1 MNHDAKK
8 NVCPFM
14 RMRSVCIALIAAV
27 TFFGCK
33 QNMGNESKTPAV
45 QKFALTFSV
54 DGGNGS
60 LEAKVDGTKI
70 NSGDQVEKGKT
81 VEFTAVPANAATHE
95 VDAWTVSKGAFE
107 QGTGGKGSTTASLKV
122 TDAAA
127 VTVKFKQKD
136 IPPTVQYKVTLEKTV
151 GGNVTVTPALPES
164 GMVNKN
170 TELTFTATKLG
181 GYKFVKW
188 ERDGA
193 DTGVNEPTYK
203 LTVTQPVRIK
213 AVFEVDGTPITK
225 HTVTLTPSINGT
237 VTSVPEIPSDKQV
250 ADGTEI
256 TFTATAASGY
266 AVEKWTVSPNT
277 ALKTGGAAGSK
288 TATITI
294 TADTTVAVTFKH
306 SEAPSQPKHTLTF
319 SVDGGNGSLEAK
331 VDGTKINSGNQV
343 EKGKTVEFTAKPF
356 SDYSVDTWSID
367 GSAFEEGSGAAGSQT
382 ARIKITA
389 GTTVKVK
396 FKPTLTDQEKLEKAK
411 EALQLSFQNTDTA
424 NNISSTWLSLPTKGL
439 HNTKISWKSSDEAII
454 KIEQENEWNC
464 YGRITRPEENT
475 QVTLTATITKGDAS
489 TTKSFTVTVRGTNED
504 AVISAAEQAVRA
516 IPSFVTKDT
525 SPIQLKTEEKVS
537 IRKSDNSSVEV
548 EVTIN
553 WDANPAGVISVSD
566 RTVQGGTVP
575 AGTVTPHET
584 EIKKVRLTATAKK
597 GNAESSK
604 AIEVTV
610 YPKNNDPNL
619 QTVVESIVNEIP
631 TEIDADIQLP
641 KSPSG
646 YKLTWSSSNDSILKI
661 AGNSGHIETWD
672 LVNRTVK
679 LTATLKKNATGE
691 QATKPKTLTIKDRKK
706 FTRKANI
713 YGNGGTYEFDGNKL
727 TLRHGDDEPT
737 AVYRVENIDSTTK
750 TITATLERIT
760 YSGRGPYTTNTLLK
774 PEEMAKSHLASIE
787 QLFDMYFS
795 LFEFQQKPL
804 VTLQDIRITI
814 QQFPD
819 QPNFKTDKELF
830 EKWFQ
835 HSLSM
840 MSYEEFS
847 KKTEEEQSELLKT
860 VLKSWHDSIYK
871 TFGFDKTVPLT
882 EARAKQ
888 KLFLKKAVEAH
899 LERAKKAYVY
909 QYHIEGEVLHTNAQY
924 IPNTLWYRQPGKYS
938 FHAEDG
944 EIKDV
949 SLLVNTEFDG
959 TTYSH
964 INIKKANEQTMQ
976 FFAGNY
982 DGSSAFKAKKSGHGI
997 PDEEIDVTITGE
1009 DKDSHTLSVTISGA
1023 VSFTDVLTFSGK
1035 PIPESWDEF

>member
-8 NVCPFM
+8 SVRHFM
-14 RMRSVCIALIAAV
+14 KTLSACIALIAAV
-27 TFFGCK
+27 MFFGCK

-45 QKFALTFSV
+45 RKFALTFSV

-81 VEFTAVPANAATHE
+81 VV
-95 VDAWTVSKGAFE
+95 
-107 QGTGGKGSTTASLKV
+107 
-122 TDAAA
+122 
-127 VTVKFKQKD
+127 
-136 IPPTVQYKVTLEKTV
+136 
-151 GGNVTVTPALPES
+151 
-164 GMVNKN
+164 
-170 TELTFTATKLG
+170 
-181 GYKFVKW
+181 
-188 ERDGA
+188 
-193 DTGVNEPTYK
+193 
-203 LTVTQPVRIK
+203 
-213 AVFEVDGTPITK
+213 
-225 HTVTLTPSINGT
+225 
-237 VTSVPEIPSDKQV
+237 
-250 ADGTEI
+250 
-256 TFTATAASGY
+256 
-266 AVEKWTVSPNT
+266 
-277 ALKTGGAAGSK
+277 
-288 TATITI
+288 
-294 TADTTVAVTFKH
+294 
-306 SEAPSQPKHTLTF
+306 
-319 SVDGGNGSLEAK
+319 
-331 VDGTKINSGNQV
+331 
-343 EKGKTVEFTAKPF
+343 FTAKPF

-382 ARIKITA
+382 ARVKITA
-389 GTTVKVK
+389 RTTVKVK
-396 FKPTLTDQEKLEKAK
+396 FKPTLTDQEKVEKAK
-411 EALQLSFQNTDTA
+411 EALQLSFQNGDTT
-424 NNISSTWLSLPTKGL
+424 NNISSTWLSLRMKGL
-439 HNTKISWKSSDEAII
+439 HDTKISWKSSDEAII
-454 KIEQENEWNC
+454 KIKKENERNC
-464 YGRITRPEENT
+464 YGSITRPEENT

-489 TTKSFTVTVRGTNED
+489 ATKSFTVTIRGTNED
-504 AVISAAEQAVRA
+504 AVIGAAEQAVKS

-525 SPIQLKTEEKVS
+525 SPIQLRTKEMVS
-537 IRKSDNSSVEV
+537 VSNGSSNSSVEV
-548 EVTIN
+548 NIE
-553 WDANPAGVISVSD
+553 WKAEPAGVISVPD
-566 RTVQGGTVP
+566 GTVR
-575 AGTVTPHET
+575 PHET

-597 GNAESSK
+597 GKAESSK
-604 AIEVTV
+604 DIEVTV
-610 YPKNNDPNL
+610 YPKNNEPNL
-619 QTVVESIVNEIP
+619 QTVVESIVNGIP
-631 TEIDADIQLP
+631 TQINADIQLP
-641 KSPSG
+641 QSPSG

-679 LTATLKKNATGE
+679 LTATLKKNAASKS
-691 QATKPKTLTIKDRKK
+691 ATKEITIKARKK
-706 FTRKANI
+706 FQN
-713 YGNGGTYEFDGNKL
+713 GNTGGTYEFDNNKL
-727 TLRHGDDEPT
+727 TVRYGNGEPA
-737 AVYRVENIDSTTK
+737 AVYRVSIDAVAQ

-774 PEEMAKSHLASIE
+774 PEEMAKSQLASTE

-840 MSYEEFS
+840 VSYEEFS
-847 KKTEEEQSELLKT
+847 KKTKEEQSELLKT

-888 KLFLKKAVEAH
+888 KLFLKKAADAR
-899 LERAKKAYVY
+899 LERAKKVYVY

-982 DGSSAFKAKKSGHGI
+982 DGSPSFTAQDDDRGVPNK
-997 PDEEIDVTITGE
+997 EIKVDIIGE
-1009 DKDSHTLSVTISGA
+1009 DKDSHTLSVQISGA

-1035 PIPESWDEF
+1035 PIPESWHEF

>member
-14 RMRSVCIALIAAV
+14 RMCSICIALIAAV
-27 TFFGCK
+27 MFFGCK
-33 QNMGNESKTPAV
+33 QNMGNESKTPS
-45 QKFALTFSV
+45 QPKYTLTFSV
-54 DGGNGS
+54 DGGNGF

-70 NSGDQVEKGKT
+70 NSRDQVE
-81 VEFTAVPANAATHE
+81 
-95 VDAWTVSKGAFE
+95 
-107 QGTGGKGSTTASLKV
+107 Q
-122 TDAAA
+122 
-127 VTVKFKQKD
+127 
-136 IPPTVQYKVTLEKTV
+136 
-151 GGNVTVTPALPES
+151 
-164 GMVNKN
+164 
-170 TELTFTATKLG
+170 
-181 GYKFVKW
+181 
-188 ERDGA
+188 
-193 DTGVNEPTYK
+193 
-203 LTVTQPVRIK
+203 
-213 AVFEVDGTPITK
+213 
-225 HTVTLTPSINGT
+225 
-237 VTSVPEIPSDKQV
+237 
-250 ADGTEI
+250 
-256 TFTATAASGY
+256 
-266 AVEKWTVSPNT
+266 
-277 ALKTGGAAGSK
+277 
-288 TATITI
+288 
-294 TADTTVAVTFKH
+294 
-306 SEAPSQPKHTLTF
+306 
-319 SVDGGNGSLEAK
+319 
-331 VDGTKINSGNQV
+331 
-343 EKGKTVEFTAKPF
+343 GKTVEFTAKPF
-356 SDYSVDTWSID
+356 SEYSVDTWNID
-367 GSAFEEGSGAAGSQT
+367 GSAFAEGSGAAGNRT
-382 ARIKITA
+382 ARVKITA

-396 FKPTLTDQEKLEKAK
+396 FKPTLTDQEKVEKAK
-411 EALQLSFQNTDTA
+411 EALQLSFQNGDTT
-424 NNISSTWLSLPTKGL
+424 NNISSTWLSLRMKGL
-439 HNTKISWKSSDEAII
+439 HDTKISWKSSDEAII
-454 KIEQENEWNC
+454 KIKKENEWNC
-464 YGRITRPEENT
+464 YGSITRPEENT
-475 QVTLTATITKGDAS
+475 QVILTATITKGDAS
-489 TTKSFTVTVRGTNED
+489 ATKSFTVTIRGTNED
-504 AVISAAEQAVRA
+504 AVISAAEQAVKA

-525 SPIQLKTEEKVS
+525 SSIQLSSKETVS
-537 IRKSDNSSVEV
+537 VSNGSSSSSVEV
-548 EVTIN
+548 NIE
-553 WDANPAGVISVSD
+553 WKAKPAEVISVSD
-566 RTVQGGTVP
+566 GTVR
-575 AGTVTPHET
+575 PHET

-597 GNAESSK
+597 GKAKASK

-610 YPKNNDPNL
+610 YPKNNEPDL
-619 QTVVESIVNEIP
+619 QTVVESIVNTIP
-631 TEIDADIQLP
+631 DKIDADIQLP
-641 KSPSG
+641 QSPSE
-646 YKLTWSSSNDSILKI
+646 YELTWTSSNDSILKI

-672 LVNRTVK
+672 LVDRTVT

-691 QATKPKTLTIKDRKK
+691 QATKPKTLTIKARKK

-727 TLRHGDDEPT
+727 TLRHGDDEPA
-737 AVYRVENIDSTTK
+737 AVYRVENINSTTK

-760 YSGRGPYTTNTLLK
+760 RGHYTTNTLLK

-814 QQFPD
+814 QQFSD

-830 EKWFQ
+830 ENWFQ

-840 MSYEEFS
+840 LSYEEFS
-847 KKTEEEQSELLKT
+847 KKTKEEQSELLKT

-982 DGSSAFKAKKSGHGI
+982 DGSPSFTAQDDDRGVPNK
-997 PDEEIDVTITGE
+997 EIKVDIIGE
-1009 DKDSHTLSVTISGA
+1009 DKDSHTLSVQISGA

-1035 PIPESWDEF
+1035 PIPESWHEF

>member
-14 RMRSVCIALIAAV
+14 RMCSICIALIAAV
-27 TFFGCK
+27 MFFGCK
-33 QNMGNESKTPAV
+33 QNMGNESKTPS
-45 QKFALTFSV
+45 QPKYTLTFSV
-54 DGGNGS
+54 DGGNGF

-81 VEFTAVPANAATHE
+81 IV
-95 VDAWTVSKGAFE
+95 
-107 QGTGGKGSTTASLKV
+107 
-122 TDAAA
+122 
-127 VTVKFKQKD
+127 
-136 IPPTVQYKVTLEKTV
+136 
-151 GGNVTVTPALPES
+151 
-164 GMVNKN
+164 
-170 TELTFTATKLG
+170 
-181 GYKFVKW
+181 
-188 ERDGA
+188 
-193 DTGVNEPTYK
+193 
-203 LTVTQPVRIK
+203 
-213 AVFEVDGTPITK
+213 
-225 HTVTLTPSINGT
+225 
-237 VTSVPEIPSDKQV
+237 
-250 ADGTEI
+250 
-256 TFTATAASGY
+256 
-266 AVEKWTVSPNT
+266 
-277 ALKTGGAAGSK
+277 
-288 TATITI
+288 
-294 TADTTVAVTFKH
+294 
-306 SEAPSQPKHTLTF
+306 
-319 SVDGGNGSLEAK
+319 
-331 VDGTKINSGNQV
+331 
-343 EKGKTVEFTAKPF
+343 FTAKPF
-356 SDYSVDTWSID
+356 SEYSVDTWSID
-367 GSAFEEGSGAAGSQT
+367 GSAFEEGSGTAGNRT
-382 ARIKITA
+382 AKVKITA

-411 EALQLSFQNTDTA
+411 EALQLSFQNDDTA
-424 NNISSTWLSLPTKGL
+424 DSISSHWLNLPVSGL
-439 HNTKISWKSSDEAII
+439 HDTKISWKSSDEAII
-454 KIEQENEWNC
+454 EIKKENEWNC
-464 YGRITRPEENT
+464 YGSITRPEENT

-489 TTKSFTVTVRGTNED
+489 ATKSFIVTVRGTNED
-504 AVISAAEQAVRA
+504 AVISAAEQAVKS

-525 SPIQLKTEEKVS
+525 HIQLKTEETVFVS
-537 IRKSDNSSVEV
+537 NGSSSSSVKVDIKWNAKPPEF
-548 EVTIN
+548 
-553 WDANPAGVISVSD
+553 ISDSD
-566 RTVQGGTVP
+566 
-575 AGTVTPHET
+575 GTVTPHET
-584 EIKKVRLTATAKK
+584 EIKKVTLTATAKK

-604 AIEVTV
+604 TIEVTV
-610 YPKNNDPNL
+610 YPKNNEPNL
-619 QTVVESIVNEIP
+619 QTVVERIVNGIP

-641 KSPSG
+641 QSPSG
-646 YKLTWSSSNDSILKI
+646 YELTWSSANNSILKI

-691 QATKPKTLTIKDRKK
+691 RATKPKTLTIKARKK

-713 YGNGGTYEFDGNKL
+713 YGNGGTYEFANDKL
-727 TLRHGDDEPT
+727 TLRHGDDEPA
-737 AVYRVENIDSTTK
+737 AVYRVENINSTTK

-760 YSGRGPYTTNTLLK
+760 RGHYTTNTLLK

-830 EKWFQ
+830 ENWFQ

-840 MSYEEFS
+840 MSYEEFL
-847 KKTEEEQSELLKT
+847 KKTKEEQSELLKT

-871 TFGFDKTVPLT
+871 TFGFDKTVSLT

>member
-14 RMRSVCIALIAAV
+14 RMCSICIALIAAV
-27 TFFGCK
+27 MFFGCK
-33 QNMGNESKTPAV
+33 QNMGNESKTPS
-45 QKFALTFSV
+45 QPKYTLTFSV
-54 DGGNGS
+54 DGGNGF

-81 VEFTAVPANAATHE
+81 IV
-95 VDAWTVSKGAFE
+95 
-107 QGTGGKGSTTASLKV
+107 
-122 TDAAA
+122 
-127 VTVKFKQKD
+127 
-136 IPPTVQYKVTLEKTV
+136 
-151 GGNVTVTPALPES
+151 
-164 GMVNKN
+164 
-170 TELTFTATKLG
+170 
-181 GYKFVKW
+181 
-188 ERDGA
+188 
-193 DTGVNEPTYK
+193 
-203 LTVTQPVRIK
+203 
-213 AVFEVDGTPITK
+213 
-225 HTVTLTPSINGT
+225 
-237 VTSVPEIPSDKQV
+237 
-250 ADGTEI
+250 
-256 TFTATAASGY
+256 
-266 AVEKWTVSPNT
+266 
-277 ALKTGGAAGSK
+277 
-288 TATITI
+288 
-294 TADTTVAVTFKH
+294 
-306 SEAPSQPKHTLTF
+306 
-319 SVDGGNGSLEAK
+319 
-331 VDGTKINSGNQV
+331 
-343 EKGKTVEFTAKPF
+343 FTAKPF
-356 SDYSVDTWSID
+356 SEYSVDTWSID
-367 GSAFEEGSGAAGSQT
+367 GSAFEEGSGTAGNRT
-382 ARIKITA
+382 AKVKITA

-411 EALQLSFQNTDTA
+411 EALQLSFQNDDTA
-424 NNISSTWLSLPTKGL
+424 DSISSHWLNLPVSGL
-439 HNTKISWKSSDEAII
+439 HDTKISWKSSDEAII
-454 KIEQENEWNC
+454 EIKKENEWNC
-464 YGRITRPEENT
+464 YGSITRPEENT

-489 TTKSFTVTVRGTNED
+489 ATKSFIVTVRGTNED
-504 AVISAAEQAVRA
+504 AVISAAEQAVKS

-525 SPIQLKTEEKVS
+525 HIQLKTEETVFVS
-537 IRKSDNSSVEV
+537 NGSSSSSVKVDIKWNAKPPEF
-548 EVTIN
+548 
-553 WDANPAGVISVSD
+553 ISDSD
-566 RTVQGGTVP
+566 
-575 AGTVTPHET
+575 GTVTPHET
-584 EIKKVRLTATAKK
+584 EIKKVTLTATAKK

-604 AIEVTV
+604 TIEVTV
-610 YPKNNDPNL
+610 YPKNNEPNL
-619 QTVVESIVNEIP
+619 QTVVERIVNGIP

-641 KSPSG
+641 QSPSG
-646 YKLTWSSSNDSILKI
+646 YELTWSSANNSILKI

-691 QATKPKTLTIKDRKK
+691 QATKPKTLTIKARKK

-713 YGNGGTYEFDGNKL
+713 YGNGGTYEFANDKL
-727 TLRHGDDEPT
+727 TLRHGDDEPA
-737 AVYRVENIDSTTK
+737 AVYRVENINSTTK

-760 YSGRGPYTTNTLLK
+760 RGHYTTNTLLK

-830 EKWFQ
+830 ENWFQ

-840 MSYEEFS
+840 MSYEEFL
-847 KKTEEEQSELLKT
+847 KKTKEEQSELLKT

-871 TFGFDKTVPLT
+871 TFGFDKTVSLT